1 MNKKTKRFLI
11 IIISLIIV
19 IFLALNILWF
29 AYRYKCFVKV
39 VNANSNCVEI
49 PSDSRKTYD
58 LTPDKN
64 KSINDFSVHIFF
76 PKYLKFTGGYNV
88 SQVVYM
94 NDDGS
99 GYLNNYHVSMS
110 IRPHLF
116 RNTEFQIQVQD
127 YTKNDML
134 IYTFDVTHNLEVIK
148 NYGLDPSE
156 ILENP
161 DSKALIEK
169 AMETADKY
177 FPID

>member
-1 MNKKTKRFLI
+1 MNKKTKKLI
-11 IIISLIIV
+11 IAFSLIAV
-19 IFLALNILWF
+19 IFLTLNILWF

-39 VNANSNCVEI
+39 VNTNSGCVEM
-49 PSDSRKTYD
+49 PSDSRKIYD

-64 KSINDFSVHIFF
+64 KSINDFSVYIFF
-76 PKYLKFTGGYNV
+76 PRYLKFTGNYDI
-88 SQVVYM
+88 SQAVYM

-99 GYLNNYHVSMS
+99 GYLNDYHVSMS

-127 YTKNDML
+127 YTKNNIV

-156 ILENP
+156 IFENP
-161 DSKALIEK
+161 DSKALIDK

-177 FPID
+177 FSID

>member
-1 MNKKTKRFLI
+1 MNKKTKKLI
-11 IIISLIIV
+11 IAFSLIAV
-19 IFLALNILWF
+19 IFLTLNILWF

-39 VNANSNCVEI
+39 VNTNSGCVEM
-49 PSDSRKTYD
+49 PSDSRKIYD

-76 PKYLKFTGGYNV
+76 PRYLKFTGNYYV
-88 SQVVYM
+88 SQSMYM

-99 GYLNNYHVSMS
+99 GYLNDYHVSMS

-127 YTKNDML
+127 YTKNNIV

-156 ILENP
+156 IFENP
-161 DSKALIEK
+161 DSKALIDK

-177 FPID
+177 FSID